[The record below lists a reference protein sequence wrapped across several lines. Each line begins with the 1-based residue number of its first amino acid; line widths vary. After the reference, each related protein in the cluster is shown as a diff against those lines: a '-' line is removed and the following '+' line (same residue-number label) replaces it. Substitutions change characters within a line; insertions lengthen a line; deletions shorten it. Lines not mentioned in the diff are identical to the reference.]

1 VTAPGSAAQP
11 PRGSALADRPSL
23 VARVAARGV
32 AVVEP
37 LVARILGVPRIAMAN
52 AVYTRFSSSS
62 GPILARGLAF
72 VALFAIVPAVIV
84 ILSIVGVFVS
94 DPAVRSEIVEILTAQ
109 FPSMAPVLDEAL
121 AAFSGLAPT
130 TGLVGLALLVW
141 SASSLVRAVDGAFRI
156 IFEDSGEGRTPI
168 RDVVAVLAMAA
179 GTFMAAMILVLI
191 TLPGFV
197 DEVVGLPGRLARAV
211 TSLAGVTSLIAVAFA
226 FVPRPRPALRALWLP
241 AMATGL
247 VIYLMSELFA
257 VLGPL
262 LFGSAQLYG
271 AFGALFLGLVWL
283 GNVTQIWLLGA
294 AWVAERDR
302 RARHAEASRSADL
315 DKPGGS

>member
-1 VTAPGSAAQP
+1 MTAPGSADQP
-11 PRGSALADRPSL
+11 PRGRALADRPSL

-130 TGLVGLALLVW
+130 TGLVGLGLLVW

-179 GTFMAAMILVLI
+179 GTFMAAVILVLV
-191 TLPGFV
+191 TLPAFV

-283 GNVTQIWLLGA
+283 GNVTQILLLGA

-302 RARHAEASRSADL
+302 RARHAEASRNADP